1 MTKLSLGCRVK
12 DIETDVAGTVVYV
25 YKDPEIADEIIAVKF
40 DGCDAAVAFPIG
52 DLRMVKG

>member
-1 MTKLSLGCRVK
+1 M
-12 DIETDVAGTVVYV
+12 AGTVVYV